1 MTVET
6 VKWGIFGPGT
16 ISKKFATDL
25 KFAAGAELLAVG
37 GRNSDKAE
45 AFAKAF
51 NIPRAYGS
59 IEELADDPDVQVV
72 YIGTLHPVH
81 KDNALILLR
90 AGKGVLCE
98 KPFTMNE
105 NEAAEM
111 IQVAKENNA
120 FLMEAMWTRFL
131 PPIVKVRE
139 WLADERIG
147 EVRMLKADFG
157 FNIGWQP
164 ESRLLDPAKGGG
176 ALLDAGIYP
185 VSFASMIFGGQPKSI
200 QSVASIG
207 KTGVDEQFSLLFEYE
222 GGRSAVL
229 NSAVQL
235 GMVNDAYIYGT
246 KGHIHIP
253 NFLFGKSA
261 ALHVSGQD
269 PEHFN
274 DGREMQGYNFEAEAV
289 MEAIRAGKL
298 ESDVMPQAETQAIMG
313 TLDAIRAQWGLR
325 YEADRNA

>member
-1 MTVET
+1 MTVEV
-6 VKWGIFGPGT
+6 VKWGIFGPGN

-25 KFAAGAELLAVG
+25 KFAEGAELLAVG
-37 GRNSDKAE
+37 GRSADKAE
-45 AFAKAF
+45 AFAQEF

-59 IEELADDPDVQVV
+59 LEELAQDSDVQIV
-72 YIGTLHPVH
+72 YVGTLHPVH

-90 AGKGVLCE
+90 AGKAVICE

-105 NEAAEM
+105 AEAAEL
-111 IQVAKENNA
+111 IQVAKENNV

-139 WLADERIG
+139 WLASEKIG

-164 ESRLLDPAKGGG
+164 ESRLLDPNKGGG

-185 VSFASMIFGGQPKSI
+185 VSFASMIFGTQPKSI
-200 QSVASIG
+200 QSVANIG

-246 KGHIHIP
+246 KGYIHIP

-261 ALHVSGQD
+261 SLHVSGQD

-274 DGREMQGYNFEAEAV
+274 DGREMQGYNFEAEAA
-289 MEAIRAGKL
+289 MQAIRAGKL
-298 ESDVMPQAETQAIMG
+298 ESDIMPLAETQAIMG

-325 YEADRNA
+325 YEADQA